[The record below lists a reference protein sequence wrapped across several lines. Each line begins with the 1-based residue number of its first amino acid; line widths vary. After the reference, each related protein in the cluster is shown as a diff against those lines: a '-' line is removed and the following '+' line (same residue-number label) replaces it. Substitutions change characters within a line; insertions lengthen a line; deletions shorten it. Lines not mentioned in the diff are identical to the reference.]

1 MIHLLEYNNDH
12 NAIYDQNNLV
22 HSGRFHGL
30 FFNPYNYLTF
40 KHYTCFGLFNALNQ
54 VHLQYKKSLKRIL
67 NA

>member
-30 FFNPYNYLTF
+30 FFNPLAF
-40 KHYTCFGLFNALNQ
+40 KFYTCFGLFNALNQ